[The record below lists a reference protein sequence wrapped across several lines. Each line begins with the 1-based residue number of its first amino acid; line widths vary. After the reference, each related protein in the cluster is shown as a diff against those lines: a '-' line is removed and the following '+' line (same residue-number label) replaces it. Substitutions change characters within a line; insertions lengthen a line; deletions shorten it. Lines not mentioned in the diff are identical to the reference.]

1 MNPLDVIAII
11 LAVNLREK
19 IDQELKK
26 YEDEVR
32 FTWGM

>member
-1 MNPLDVIAII
+1 MNPLDLIAII

-19 IDQELKK
+19 IDQEIKK
-26 YEDEVR
+26 DEDEVR

>member
-1 MNPLDVIAII
+1 MNPLVLIAII

-19 IDQELKK
+19 IDRVIKK
-26 YEDEVR
+26 DGDEVR